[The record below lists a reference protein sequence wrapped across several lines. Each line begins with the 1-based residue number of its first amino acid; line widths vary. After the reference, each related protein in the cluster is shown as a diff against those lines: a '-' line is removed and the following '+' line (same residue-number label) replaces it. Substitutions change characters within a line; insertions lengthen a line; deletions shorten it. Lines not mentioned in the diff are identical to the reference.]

1 MYFRC
6 FTLFFLSIDV
16 LPSQSAASRRHHGV
30 PWGIPSGL
38 RAWTITGDS
47 PGELS
52 STWAA
57 EGTLDAP
64 AKAAF
69 MVIIP
74 AENF

>member
-1 MYFRC
+1 MQ
-6 FTLFFLSIDV
+6 
-16 LPSQSAASRRHHGV
+16 LPG
-30 PWGIPSGL
+30 GIAESLGALSGL

-47 PGELS
+47 PGEPS
-52 STWAA
+52 GTWAA
-57 EGTLDAP
+57 EGTRDAP